1 MPNDALAKIRRE
13 AVRLTKKGGSY
24 QANLKRAG
32 KMYRDGKIGG
42 RRKKPRS
49 ISGTKKRHTSK
60 SRSPSRRMGSLE
72 RPENLRGTVAAA
84 RHAIH
89 AELGW
94 ALATQ
99 RSAKTKRE
107 KKGLQPRI
115 NELTK
120 QLKALKGE

>member
-1 MPNDALAKIRRE
+1 MPNDALSKIRKK
-13 AVRLTKKGGSY
+13 AVELTKRGGSY

-32 KMYRDGKIGG
+32 KMYREGKIGG
-42 RRKKPRS
+42 RKKKRASVGARKKS
-49 ISGTKKRHTSK
+49 HSTK

-84 RHAIH
+84 RHAVH

-99 RSAKTKRE
+99 RSARTKRE
-107 KKGLQPRI
+107 KKALQPRI